1 MPKTL
6 YLHLIVCSFEAIEI
20 RYGVSTTTRTPGH
33 FFTGRPRSG
42 IDRSDSARSTNRFA
56 NLCGYAS
63 IIGGDEC
70 RDLLQIRQSC
80 LGIDYRAVHAAI
92 RARTSAAE

>member
-1 MPKTL
+1 MPKTQ

-20 RYGVSTTTRTPGH
+20 RYEVSTTTRTPGH

-56 NLCGYAS
+56 NLCATPALSAAMNAVISCKSAKAS
-63 IIGGDEC
+63 SE
-70 RDLLQIRQSC
+70 L
-80 LGIDYRAVHAAI
+80 DYRAVHAAI